1 MSPLKSRSFIPKIN
15 EEVWVCPNV
24 LIKEL
29 NLKFGD
35 QDKDESFEDLMAYKY
50 EECHIKFIN
59 SMLAGQKMP
68 VLVNRDNDGDYVLY
82 NGHHRIAVALSHGLK
97 LKVLFTKEDFFESWD
112 RSESFE
118 IVDASGH

>member
-1 MSPLKSRSFIPKIN
+1 MSLLELQSSTLKIN
-15 EEVWVCPNV
+15 EESWVCPNL

-50 EECHIKFIN
+50 KECHIKFIN

-68 VLVNRDNDGDYVLY
+68 VLVSRNNNGEYTLR

-97 LKVLFTKEDFFESWD
+97 LMVLVTRHYYLNFWD
-112 RSESFE
+112 
-118 IVDASGH
+118 H

>member
-1 MSPLKSRSFIPKIN
+1 MSPLRSRSFIPKIN

-29 NLKFGD
+29 NLKFSD
-35 QDKDESFEDLMAYKY
+35 QDRGESFEDLMACKYK
-50 EECHIKFIN
+50 ECHIKFIN

-68 VLVNRDNDGDYVLY
+68 VLVNRDNNGKYILH

-97 LKVLFTKEDFFESWD
+97 LKVLVTRGNYLNFWD

-118 IVDASGH
+118 VVDSNGH

>member
-15 EEVWVCPNV
+15 EEAWVYPNV

-29 NLKFGD
+29 NLKFWD
-35 QDKDESFEDLMAYKY
+35 QDGHESFEDLIAYKY
-50 EECHIKFIN
+50 KECHIKFIN

-68 VLVNRDNDGDYVLY
+68 VLVNRDKNGEYVLY
-82 NGHHRIAVALSHGLK
+82 NGHHRLAVALSHGLK
-97 LKVLFTKEDFFESWD
+97 LKVLVTRDNYLNSWD

-118 IVDASGH
+118 IVDSSGY

>member
-15 EEVWVCPNV
+15 EEAWVCPNV

-29 NLKFGD
+29 NLKFSD
-35 QDKDESFEDLMAYKY
+35 QDKDESFENLMAFKYK
-50 EECHIKFIN
+50 ECHIKFIN

-68 VLVNRDNDGDYVLY
+68 VLINRDKNGEYMLC

-97 LKVLFTKEDFFESWD
+97 LKVLVTRDNYLNSWD

-118 IVDASGH
+118 IVDSSGY

>member
-1 MSPLKSRSFIPKIN
+1 MSPLKSRSFTPKIN
-15 EEVWVCPNV
+15 EEVWVYPNI

-35 QDKDESFEDLMAYKY
+35 QSEEESFEDLMAYKY
-50 EECHIKFIN
+50 KECHIKFIN

-68 VLVNRDNDGDYVLY
+68 VLVNRDKNGEYILY

-97 LKVLFTKEDFFESWD
+97 LKVLVTRHNYLNFWD

-118 IVDASGH
+118 IVDSSGH

>member
-15 EEVWVCPNV
+15 EEFWAYPNV

-35 QDKDESFEDLMAYKY
+35 QDEDESFEDLMAYKY
-50 EECHIKFIN
+50 KECHIKFIN
-59 SMLAGQKMP
+59 SMLSGQKMP
-68 VLVNRDNDGDYVLY
+68 VLVNRDKNGEYVLY

-97 LKVLFTKEDFFESWD
+97 LKVLVTREDFLESWD

-118 IVDASGH
+118 IIDSSGY

>member
-15 EEVWVCPNV
+15 EEFWAYPNV

-35 QDKDESFEDLMAYKY
+35 QDEDESFEDLMAYKY
-50 EECHIKFIN
+50 KECHIKFIN

-68 VLVNRDNDGDYVLY
+68 VLVNRDKNGEYVLY

-97 LKVLFTKEDFFESWD
+97 LKVLVTREDFLESWD

-118 IVDASGH
+118 IIDSSGY

>member
-29 NLKFGD
+29 NLKFSD
-35 QDKDESFEDLMAYKY
+35 QDKDESFEDLMAHKYK
-50 EECHIKFIN
+50 ECHIKFIN

-68 VLVNRDNDGDYVLY
+68 VLVNRDENGQYTLR
-82 NGHHRIAVALSHGLK
+82 NGHHRIAVALSHRLK
-97 LKVLFTKEDFFESWD
+97 LKVLVTRGNYLNSWD
-112 RSESFE
+112 HSESFE
-118 IVDASGH
+118 IVDSSGH

>member
-1 MSPLKSRSFIPKIN
+1 MSPLKSRSFTPKIN
-15 EEVWVCPNV
+15 EEVWVYPNV
-24 LIKEL
+24 LIQEL

-35 QDKDESFEDLMAYKY
+35 QDEDESFEDLMAYKY
-50 EECHIKFIN
+50 KECHIKFIN

-68 VLVNRDNDGDYVLY
+68 VLVSRDKNGEYMLC

-97 LKVLFTKEDFFESWD
+97 IKVLVTREDFFESWD

-118 IVDASGH
+118 IVDSSGH

>member
-1 MSPLKSRSFIPKIN
+1 MSPLKSRSFTPKIN

-24 LIKEL
+24 LIQEL

-35 QDKDESFEDLMAYKY
+35 QDGDESFEDLMAYKY
-50 EECHIKFIN
+50 KECHIKFIN
-59 SMLAGQKMP
+59 SMLAGQKIP
-68 VLVNRDNDGDYVLY
+68 VLVNRDNNGEYMLC

-97 LKVLFTKEDFFESWD
+97 LKVLVTRGNYLHSWN

-118 IVDASGH
+118 IVDSRGH

>member
-1 MSPLKSRSFIPKIN
+1 MSLLELQSSTLKIN
-15 EEVWVCPNV
+15 EESWVCPNL

-50 EECHIKFIN
+50 KECHIKFIN

-68 VLVNRDNDGDYVLY
+68 VLVNRDNNGKYTLY

-97 LKVLFTKEDFFESWD
+97 LKVLVTRGNYLNFWD

-118 IVDASGH
+118 AVDSSGY

>member
-15 EEVWVCPNV
+15 EEFWAYPNV

-35 QDKDESFEDLMAYKY
+35 QDGDESFEDLMAYKY
-50 EECHIKFIN
+50 KECHIKFIN

-68 VLVNRDNDGDYVLY
+68 VLVNRDKNGEYVLY

-97 LKVLFTKEDFFESWD
+97 LKVLVTREDFLESWD

-118 IVDASGH
+118 IIDSSGY